1 MGPPIKLKNVA
12 TLMNVITKFDL
23 LEINDEFP

>member
-1 MGPPIKLKNVA
+1 MGPPNKFKNVA